1 MNFKITKMK
10 DELIKHLQ
18 TKRTDDVYALW
29 GEAKAYYK
37 SKLIEMGGG
46 YASWGK
52 GISVTLNV
60 NGKLERF
67 KVSIDEC
74 K

>member
-1 MNFKITKMK
+1 MK
-10 DELIKHLQ
+10 NELIKYLQ

-29 GEAKAYYK
+29 GEAKSYYK

-52 GISVTLNV
+52 DISVTLNV
-60 NGKLERF
+60 NGELERF
-67 KVSIDEC
+67 KVSIEEC